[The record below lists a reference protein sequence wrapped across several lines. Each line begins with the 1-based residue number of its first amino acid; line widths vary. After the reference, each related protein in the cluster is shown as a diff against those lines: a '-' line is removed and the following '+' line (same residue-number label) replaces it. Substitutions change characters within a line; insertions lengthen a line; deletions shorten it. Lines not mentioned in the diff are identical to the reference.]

1 MNKRAQYIFFSVFF
15 SIFGLVN
22 YYIFVRG
29 YQGLEALPGAKTLY
43 TIIFLIVAPS
53 FIIGKFV
60 ERKRVSIFTDVMIWI
75 GSFWFAFILCFF
87 LTIVLLDLLRLVN
100 YAFNI
105 VTFTPEQYPMIKLW
119 VLIGVTSVVFLSVLY
134 GYINAKTIR
143 VKTFDLA
150 INKNNPLHKELN
162 IVMASDIHLGTIIG
176 RKPTRKIVELINSLK
191 PDIILLPGDIIDS
204 EVEPVV
210 KQDLGEVLK
219 ELRATYGVF
228 GVTGNHEYIGGV
240 EEAVKYIRAHNVD
253 LLRDEVR
260 EVAGLTIIGREDLSY
275 KSKNGDRRKSL
286 DVLAANID
294 HTKAVIVM
302 DHQPFHLEEAEA
314 LGADLQVS
322 GHTHHGQMWPLS
334 FITKR
339 MYEISWGYLKKGNT
353 HIYVSS
359 GAGSWGPPSKNRQ
372 PRRDRPVPVEV
383 WVRVALSR

>member
-1 MNKRAQYIFFSVFF
+1 MNKRAQYIFFSVFL

-22 YYIFVRG
+22 YYIFIRG
-29 YQGLEALPGAKTLY
+29 FQGLEALPMARSFY
-43 TIIFLIVAPS
+43 IAAFLIVAPS

-60 ERKRVSIFTDVMIWI
+60 ERKRVSLFTDVMIWI
-75 GSFWFAFILCFF
+75 GSFWFAFILYFF
-87 LTIVLLDLLRLVN
+87 LSIVLLDVLRLIN
-100 YAFNI
+100 WTFNI
-105 VTFTPEQYPMIKLW
+105 VTFTPEQYPIIKLW
-119 VLIGVTSVVFLSVLY
+119 VFIGVTTVVFMSVLY
-134 GYINAKTIR
+134 GYLNAKTIR
-143 VKTFDLA
+143 VKIFDLV

-204 EVEPVV
+204 EVIPVV
-210 KQDLGEVLK
+210 KQDLGSVLR
-219 ELRATYGVF
+219 ELSATYGVF

-240 EEAVKYIRAHNVD
+240 EEAVKYIRAHRVD

-260 EVAGLTIIGREDLSY
+260 EIAGVTIIGREDRSY
-275 KSKNGDRRKSL
+275 KSKSGDRRKSL
-286 DVLAANID
+286 DELAANID
-294 HTKAVIVM
+294 HTKPLIIM

-314 LGADLQVS
+314 IGADLQVS

-339 MYEISWGYLKKGNT
+339 MYEMSWGYIKKSNT

-359 GAGSWGPPSKNRQ
+359 GAGSWGPPVKIGNHAEIIQFRL
-372 PRRDRPVPVEV
+372 RF
-383 WVRVALSR
+383 L

>member
-1 MNKRAQYIFFSVFF
+1 MYKRAQYIFFSVFL

-22 YYIFVRG
+22 YYIFIRG
-29 YQGLEALPGAKTLY
+29 FQGLEALPMAKPFY
-43 TIIFLIVAPS
+43 IAAFLIVAPS

-60 ERKRVSIFTDVMIWI
+60 ERKRVSLFTDVMIWI
-75 GSFWFAFILCFF
+75 GSFWFAFILYFF
-87 LTIVLLDLLRLVN
+87 LSIVLLDVLRLIN
-100 YAFNI
+100 WTFNI
-105 VTFTPEQYPMIKLW
+105 VTFTPEQYPIIKLW
-119 VLIGVTSVVFLSVLY
+119 VFIGVKSLVFLSVLY
-134 GYINAKTIR
+134 GYLNAKTIR

-210 KQDLGEVLK
+210 KQDLGSVLR
-219 ELRATYGVF
+219 ELSATYGVF

-240 EEAVKYIRAHNVD
+240 EEAVKYIRAHDVD

-260 EVAGLTIIGREDLSY
+260 EIAGVTIIGREDRSY

-286 DVLAANID
+286 DELAANID
-294 HTKAVIVM
+294 HTKPLIIM

-314 LGADLQVS
+314 IGADLQVS

-339 MYEISWGYLKKGNT
+339 MYEMSWGYIKKSNT

-359 GAGSWGPPSKNRQ
+359 GAGSWGPPVKIGNHAEIIQFRLRFS
-372 PRRDRPVPVEV
+372 
-383 WVRVALSR
+383 